1 MTGVQTCAL
10 PISVGQRCAS
20 EQAVRGRSSIRSPGP
35 HQIDPATIAIDGHHR
50 TPHHPRGQNHRDRCR
65 WLVPPVPR
73 NRHRHCRHPCPVA
86 PPHRRPRS
94 ITWLKIPGSVGPL
107 NDPGASDSPDS
118 GAKHHRPIRPGD
130 TRPAGHA
137 VTDRE
142 KPDHRQ
148 SPGHHSFR
156 RLLEPCAYD
165 VRPPRDP
172 GGRLTARVVWPI
184 PPPPAPTAVRA
195 DR

>member
-1 MTGVQTCAL
+1 MRRLYLLVPANTGKGYPRSGCIKPPGSLPVARATCAAKPASAL
-10 PISVGQRCAS
+10 PTPMP
-20 EQAVRGRSSIRSPGP
+20 SS
-35 HQIDPATIAIDGHHR
+35 T
-50 TPHHPRGQNHRDRCR
+50 TPST
-65 WLVPPVPR
+65 
-73 NRHRHCRHPCPVA
+73 
-86 PPHRRPRS
+86 PRS